1 MFGLFALLW
10 IIVKYVLLQV
20 KKINVDTFSSLG
32 WAIPEKSKQDEQG
45 WGGGGGGGGGGG
57 VIEDV
62 FEKDPW
68 NF

>member
-45 WGGGGGGGGGGG
+45 WGGGGGGGGG
-57 VIEDV
+57 
-62 FEKDPW
+62 
-68 NF
+68 